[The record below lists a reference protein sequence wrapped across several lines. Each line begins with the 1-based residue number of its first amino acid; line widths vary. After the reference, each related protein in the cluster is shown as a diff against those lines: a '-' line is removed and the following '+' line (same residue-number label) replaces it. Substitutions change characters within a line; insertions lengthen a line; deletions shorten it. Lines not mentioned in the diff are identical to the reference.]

1 MKFQRKNCFI
11 LFLFCITLDQACSQT
26 SSASGCILD
35 IQSSTSLNNKSSDC
49 ELHSWGGFINSCC
62 ALDFNGYLYALGMH
76 ANLSGKIYLN
86 SSDQQTCL
94 SSMNIEG
101 CGVEKLTTAAG
112 GCSEFS
118 IIDVMDKLGDNLRRL
133 DENCMPLS
141 KNGRENETCTACLSR
156 WEEIG
161 AMSDGK
167 MESGSAD
174 LDANLCRFAVLISLT
189 SIRLYDRVSI
199 QAVYE
204 CLGTYSLDKNQQV
217 GKTDGNSKLIS
228 GLWILPFIIIG
239 IIVIGFLAAWTLN
252 RRRTRSPPPKQEAE
266 NSSPLKITIME
277 VYTATD
283 HLNASNYIGQGI
295 AGKVYKGI
303 LSNGQHVAIKHIVGE
318 AYLET
323 FVREVRSLSHVR
335 HQNLVS
341 LVGYCDDEGE
351 CFLVYEL
358 CHGGNLS
365 DWLFGKDKVLSW
377 VQRLKIAVDCARGL
391 MFLHTYPGGCIIH
404 RDIKPSNIL
413 IDTNMQA
420 KLSDFGLSKVM
431 DLDQSFVSSEV
442 RGTLGYIDPEY
453 RKNRHVKASGDVY
466 SFGIVLLQLLSGQK
480 VINFDF
486 QRPMSL
492 YKMAR
497 NFARDGNISEFA
509 DPKLRGEY
517 SAEAFSVTLKLAV
530 SCIGLKQQR
539 PSIEQVLRS
548 LEKALEIT
556 AQFTS
561 FEFT

>member
-1 MKFQRKNCFI
+1 MKFQRRNCFI
-11 LFLFCITLDQACSQT
+11 LFLLCITLDQACSQT

-35 IQSSTSLNNKSSDC
+35 IQSSTSLNNRSSDC
-49 ELHSWGGFINSCC
+49 ESHSWGGFINSCC

-86 SSDQQTCL
+86 SSDQETCL
-94 SSMNIEG
+94 ASMNIEG
-101 CGVEKLTTAAG
+101 CGVEKLSTAAG

-118 IIDVMDKLGDNLRRL
+118 IIDVRDKLGDNLRRL
-133 DENCMPLS
+133 DEDCMPLS

-161 AMSDGK
+161 AMSDAK

-174 LDANLCRFAVLISLT
+174 FDANLCRFAVLISLT

-204 CLGTYSLDKNQQV
+204 CLGTYSLEKNQQV
-217 GKTDGNSKLIS
+217 GQTDGNSKLIS
-228 GLWILPFIIIG
+228 EP
-239 IIVIGFLAAWTLN
+239 
-252 RRRTRSPPPKQEAE
+252 E
-266 NSSPLKITIME
+266 NSSPLKITIKE
-277 VYTATD
+277 VYMATGN
-283 HLNASNYIGQGI
+283 LNASNYIGQGI

-323 FVREVRSLSHVR
+323 FVREVTSLSHVR

-365 DWLFGKDKVLSW
+365 DSLFGKDKVLSW

-466 SFGIVLLQLLSGQK
+466 SFGVVLLQLLSGQK
-480 VINFDF
+480 VMNFDF

-561 FEFT
+561 FTV